1 MRSSGKPRIRPRSS
15 GTAAR
20 RRFYRAGPVL
30 GMWAKRGRG
39 GARVAGSD
47 STGSPAR
54 AREVGGDPD
63 RRAPPIGGLR
73 EAKAGTGWA
82 GGKEKVTGQRWGFG
96 PREGKGKG
104 E

>member
-1 MRSSGKPRIRPRSS
+1 
-15 GTAAR
+15 
-20 RRFYRAGPVL
+20 
-30 GMWAKRGRG
+30 MWAKRGRG

-73 EAKAGTGWA
+73 EGEAGTGWA
-82 GGKEKVTGQRWGFG
+82 GGKEKVTGRRWGFG
-96 PREGKGKG
+96 PQEGIGKGWEREKDWAG
-104 E
+104 RAKLLG